1 MWRCVRE
8 VPLDELVRGRDAYEK
23 RIPTSL
29 LGDVEECQTGRVE
42 VYSYNSVASERD
54 MSLEL
59 RFRFAEG

>member
-1 MWRCVRE
+1 MWRCVRNE
-8 VPLDELVRGRDAYEK
+8 KSRLSCRRDAYEK

-42 VYSYNSVASERD
+42 VYSYNSVALERD

>member
-1 MWRCVRE
+1 MFFFLNDPPRVAMRTRKE
-8 VPLDELVRGRDAYEK
+8 
-23 RIPTSL
+23 SL